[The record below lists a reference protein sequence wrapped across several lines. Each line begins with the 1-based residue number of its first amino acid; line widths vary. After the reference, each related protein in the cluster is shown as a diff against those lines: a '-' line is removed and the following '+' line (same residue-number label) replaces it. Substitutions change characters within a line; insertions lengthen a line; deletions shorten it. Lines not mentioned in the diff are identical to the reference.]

1 MIVVDTNLL
10 VHLYV
15 PGELTVQAEE
25 VVRRE
30 PVWVSVPLWRSEFR
44 NALTGFIRSGALT
57 LAACKRIA
65 QQAELWMLGREHL
78 VTSDRVLELAAESG
92 CTAYDCEFVALAEA
106 AGLQLVTSDRQILR
120 AFPENA
126 VSPKDFVA

>member
-65 QQAELWMLGREHL
+65 QQAELWMLGR
-78 VTSDRVLELAAESG
+78 DIG
-92 CTAYDCEFVALAEA
+92 
-106 AGLQLVTSDRQILR
+106 
-120 AFPENA
+120 
-126 VSPKDFVA
+126 

>member
-15 PGELTVQAEE
+15 PGELTTQAEE
-25 VVRRE
+25 VLRRE

-44 NALTGFIRSGALT
+44 NALSGFIRSGALT
-57 LAACKRIA
+57 LAACKRIV

-78 VTSDRVLELAAESG
+78 VTSERVLELAAVSG

-106 AGLQLVTSDRQILR
+106 ASLRLVTSERQVLR
-120 AFPENA
+120 AFPQNA
-126 VSPKDFVA
+126 VSPRDFVA

>member
-15 PGELTVQAEE
+15 PGELTTQAEE
-25 VVRRE
+25 VLRRE

-44 NALTGFIRSGALT
+44 NALCGFIHSRALT

-65 QQAELWMLGREHL
+65 QQAELWMLGREHS

-92 CTAYDCEFVALAEA
+92 STAYDCEFVALAEA
-106 AGLQLVTSDRQILR
+106 ASLQLVTSDQQILR
-120 AFPENA
+120 AFPQNA
-126 VSPKDFVA
+126 VSPRDFLA